1 VCAKAA
7 RRKETLTPAPSVD
20 VLVSQ
25 GQNMMDAIR
34 QIGVSEVTYYR
45 WRQEFGGLKMP
56 GLAIDTQNSESL
68 QSKAFRNNALAI
80 RYACRTV
87 RYARPHRAA
96 DPARAHRRGNRMM
109 KRREF
114 ITLLGGTAIA
124 WPLAARA
131 QQTTVIGYL
140 GAGSA
145 TAGVQIMTAL
155 RQSLA
160 EAGYVDGRV
169 AIESHWAE
177 GQYDRLPAMASEL
190 VRRQVAVIIAT
201 GGTAPALAAKAA
213 TTAIPLVFSVTD
225 DPVELGLVASLARP
239 GGNATGVTFLLAEL
253 GAKQLGL
260 LRELVPA
267 AKRIGL
273 LVNPNNTTSTA
284 QMGDVVAAASSL
296 GATID
301 VVRATDSREIEAA
314 FALLVRDRAEAL
326 LVGTDPFLY
335 SRRVQLATLAARHA
349 IPAIYPVRENVEV
362 GGLMSYGTSLS
373 EVYRQ
378 VGAYT
383 VRILKGAKP
392 ADLPVVRST
401 KFELVINLPTARALG
416 LTVPPTLLAT
426 ADEVIE

>member
-1 VCAKAA
+1 
-7 RRKETLTPAPSVD
+7 
-20 VLVSQ
+20 
-25 GQNMMDAIR
+25 
-34 QIGVSEVTYYR
+34 
-45 WRQEFGGLKMP
+45 
-56 GLAIDTQNSESL
+56 
-68 QSKAFRNNALAI
+68 
-80 RYACRTV
+80 
-87 RYARPHRAA
+87 
-96 DPARAHRRGNRMM
+96 M
-109 KRREF
+109 KRRGF
-114 ITLLGGTAIA
+114 ITLLGGAAAA

-131 QQTTVIGYL
+131 QQTAVIGYL

-160 EAGYVDGRV
+160 EAGYVDGRNV

-213 TTAIPLVFSVTD
+213 TTTIPLVFSVTD

-239 GGNATGVTFLLAEL
+239 GGNATGVTFLLAVL
-253 GAKQLGL
+253 GPKQLGL

-284 QMGDVVAAASSL
+284 QMSDVVAAASSL

-301 VVRATDSREIEAA
+301 VVRASDSREIEAA
-314 FALLVRDRAEAL
+314 FAMLVRDRAEAL
-326 LVGTDPFLY
+326 LVGTDPFFY

-416 LTVPPTLLAT
+416 LVVPPTLLAR

>member
-1 VCAKAA
+1 
-7 RRKETLTPAPSVD
+7 
-20 VLVSQ
+20 
-25 GQNMMDAIR
+25 
-34 QIGVSEVTYYR
+34 
-45 WRQEFGGLKMP
+45 
-56 GLAIDTQNSESL
+56 
-68 QSKAFRNNALAI
+68 
-80 RYACRTV
+80 V
-87 RYARPHRAA
+87 R
-96 DPARAHRRGNRMM
+96 
-109 KRREF
+109 RREF
-114 ITLLGGTAIA
+114 ITLVGGAAAA
-124 WPLAARA
+124 WPIAARA
-131 QQTTVIGYL
+131 QQAAVIGYL

-160 EAGYVDGRV
+160 EAGYVDGRNV

-190 VRRQVAVIIAT
+190 VRGQVAVIIAT

-239 GGNATGVTFLLAEL
+239 GGNATGVTFLLAVL

-273 LVNPNNTTSTA
+273 LVNPNNTTSMA
-284 QMGDVVAAASSL
+284 QTSDVVAAASSL

-301 VVRATDSREIEAA
+301 VVRASDSREIETT

-416 LTVPPTLLAT
+416 LAVPPTLLAR